1 MSKDGGA
8 IWFRSIVVTILL
20 ATLVACTDYDHDV
33 PDTAPN
39 LRGFERHFGFEAPPD
54 VTDVYYFADEMG
66 VDVLYQLGFEAG
78 PETVTRIVKELD
90 LTQSTSASDG
100 PSPDLAYE
108 FPWWDEQ
115 DVQRATRY
123 WKSNA
128 GHDYWWALWY
138 RAPTQRVYYL
148 EYSL

>member
-1 MSKDGGA
+1 LRRRWAVWAECRGSSDCPVGPASRQEVWYG
-8 IWFRSIVVTILL
+8 F
-20 ATLVACTDYDHDV
+20 
-33 PDTAPN
+33 
-39 LRGFERHFGFEAPPD
+39 RGFERHFGFEAPPD

-128 GHDYWWALWY
+128 GHDYWWALW
-138 RAPTQRVYYL
+138 
-148 EYSL
+148 